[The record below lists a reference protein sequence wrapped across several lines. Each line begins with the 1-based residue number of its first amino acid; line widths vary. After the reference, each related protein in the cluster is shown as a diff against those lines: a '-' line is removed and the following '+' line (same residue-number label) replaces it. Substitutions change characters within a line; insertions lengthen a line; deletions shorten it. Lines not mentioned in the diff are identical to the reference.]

1 MRNNKQLRGLGIAF
15 VALVLVFG
23 LMTATAQ
30 ERSEI
35 TLVEKVIATALYPF
49 QVSTD
54 WVAGR
59 FRAIGVSVQEL
70 GSLRE
75 ENSRLREQVQALAQH
90 EAANQMLEWENT
102 SLRIELLMKERSPAP
117 LLSAEVISR
126 TSDNW
131 YRTVLINR
139 GSRDGVQQNMAVTN
153 WQGLVGKVSHTT
165 PYTATVQLVLDAG
178 FGKGGFGA
186 GARLPTGELGIID
199 TVQGGNVRLR
209 FFTSDPDVKLG
220 LPVFTSGQAILP
232 GDLLIGYVESFGSP
246 DSAFEKFVNIR
257 PSVDFDKLNLVHVV
271 LFTTDK
277 DRGAN
282 AP

>member
-1 MRNNKQLRGLGIAF
+1 MRNNKQLHGLGLVLI
-15 VALVLVFG
+15 ALVIVFG

-30 ERSEI
+30 ERSKV
-35 TLVEKVIATALYPF
+35 TLIEKVIATTLYPF
-49 QVSTD
+49 QVATD

-59 FRAIGVSVQEL
+59 FRAVGVSVQEL
-70 GSLRE
+70 ASLRE
-75 ENSRLREQVQALAQH
+75 DNAQLRLRVQELAQH
-90 EAANQMLEWENT
+90 EAVNLMLEQEN
-102 SLRIELLMKERSPAP
+102 SALRVELSMKERSRYP

-139 GSRDGVQQNMAVTN
+139 GSRDGVQQNMAVIN

-165 PYTATVQLVLDAG
+165 PYTSTIQLVSDAG

-209 FFTSDPDVKLG
+209 FFTSDPDVQLG

-257 PSVDFDKLNLVHVV
+257 PSVDFNKIDLVHVV

>member
-1 MRNNKQLRGLGIAF
+1 MRNNKQLRGLGIAL
-15 VALVLVFG
+15 VALVVIFG

-30 ERSEI
+30 ERSEV
-35 TLVEKVIATALYPF
+35 TLVEKIIATALYPF

-59 FRAIGVSVQEL
+59 FRAAGLSIQEL
-70 GSLRE
+70 ANLREDNASLRQ
-75 ENSRLREQVQALAQH
+75 RLQEMTQH
-90 EAANQMLEWENT
+90 EATNQMLEQENT
-102 SLRIELLMKERSPAP
+102 ALRVELSMKERSRYP

-139 GSRDGVQQNMAVTN
+139 GSRDGVQQNMAVIN
-153 WQGLVGKVSHTT
+153 WQGMVGKVSHTT

-209 FFTSDPDVKLG
+209 FFTSDPDVELG

-257 PSVDFDKLNLVHVV
+257 PSVDFDKLDLVHVV